1 MSEEIRI
8 ELIADANGVVKAVQ
22 KVVPASK
29 KAGKQAAKQIKEPML
44 KASTA
49 IKGAFVGLGAAI
61 GVAMG
66 AKKFIEAAAQQD
78 SAVQKLN
85 ASLRNMGQF
94 SEETS
99 QSLQSFAS
107 DLQGRSIIGDEVI
120 LDQLAFAQAM
130 GASVDQSKDILSAAT
145 DMSSALGI
153 DLNSAVRNISKTL
166 GGYAGELGEVI
177 PELKGLTKEQ
187 LQNGEGVALLAS
199 KYKGFAQSEVKTFNG
214 AMTQL
219 QNTLGD
225 AAEKLGESVVKSPVV
240 IKALNLISKTI
251 SDVFGK
257 FPVEDLIKDIN
268 GFIISLANTAD
279 SLGFLIQPIVV
290 IGRTFSTIFSAVKL
304 GFAVLINNMMQSL
317 NFFVSNLPDFAKKFL
332 PVDEIQMAADATMET
347 VNGFVDETGTKFE
360 ALLENDTTFSDSIRN
375 RVTEFASALE
385 QSQHATAENLNV
397 IGDKAEKS
405 KKKIENVFK
414 SLLKTEKD
422 FTNQSKVALLQGAAG
437 AFSGAFNAMGA
448 AVAKGTDVMQ
458 AGFNT
463 LLSGFGQTLAQMGA
477 GYVMQGAAMFFSPGQ
492 QAAATALMAKGAAL
506 GAFGGFLSAKFGGGA
521 ASAPGATGA
530 GANAAATDPLTGA
543 SPVTVV
549 DTEETAE
556 VERQQTVSLTVNG
569 DILDSDETG
578 TRLLKIL
585 NDEFDQQGARISYA

>member
-49 IKGAFVGLGAAI
+49 IKGAVVGVGAAI

-199 KYKGFAQSEVKTFNG
+199 KY
-214 AMTQL
+214 
-219 QNTLGD
+219 
-225 AAEKLGESVVKSPVV
+225 
-240 IKALNLISKTI
+240 
-251 SDVFGK
+251 
-257 FPVEDLIKDIN
+257 
-268 GFIISLANTAD
+268 
-279 SLGFLIQPIVV
+279 
-290 IGRTFSTIFSAVKL
+290 
-304 GFAVLINNMMQSL
+304 
-317 NFFVSNLPDFAKKFL
+317 
-332 PVDEIQMAADATMET
+332 
-347 VNGFVDETGTKFE
+347 
-360 ALLENDTTFSDSIRN
+360 
-375 RVTEFASALE
+375 
-385 QSQHATAENLNV
+385 
-397 IGDKAEKS
+397 
-405 KKKIENVFK
+405 
-414 SLLKTEKD
+414 
-422 FTNQSKVALLQGAAG
+422 
-437 AFSGAFNAMGA
+437 
-448 AVAKGTDVMQ
+448 
-458 AGFNT
+458 
-463 LLSGFGQTLAQMGA
+463 
-477 GYVMQGAAMFFSPGQ
+477 
-492 QAAATALMAKGAAL
+492 
-506 GAFGGFLSAKFGGGA
+506 
-521 ASAPGATGA
+521 
-530 GANAAATDPLTGA
+530 
-543 SPVTVV
+543 
-549 DTEETAE
+549 
-556 VERQQTVSLTVNG
+556 
-569 DILDSDETG
+569 
-578 TRLLKIL
+578 
-585 NDEFDQQGARISYA
+585 